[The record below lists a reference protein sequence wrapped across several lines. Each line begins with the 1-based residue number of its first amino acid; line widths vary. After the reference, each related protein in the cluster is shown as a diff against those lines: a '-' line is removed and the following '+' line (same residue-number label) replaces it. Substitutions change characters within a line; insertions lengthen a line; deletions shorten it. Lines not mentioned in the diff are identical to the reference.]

1 MKSFHQFITEAEMHD
16 REGLG
21 HGTGMSHRAGE
32 KIGSERRKSEL
43 TTQLKQHK
51 GQQKKVKAV
60 GGGKTQPAKPY
71 KPRKD
76 IGVQRPRSAREQ
88 QPTRERGS
96 AALSAKEAQK
106 KAYLERKAKERGAK
120 TKTASEL
127 LSKKTTTVDPKYK
140 PQKASGLTKAEQQSL
155 KRKGEKKLRDLV
167 LQSTGKKKESELKHP
182 ITHKEIARRKKQ
194 K

>member
-1 MKSFHQFITEAEMHD
+1 MKTFHQFITEAELHD

-21 HGTGMSHRAGE
+21 HGTGLTHRGGE
-32 KIGSERRKSEL
+32 KIGRERKKTDPEKKRTKWVD
-43 TTQLKQHK
+43 
-51 GQQKKVKAV
+51 GKKVA
-60 GGGKTQPAKPY
+60 TSY

-76 IGVQRPRSAREQ
+76 IGTQRPQSTRVQ

-120 TKTASEL
+120 TKTAKEL
-127 LSKKTTTVDPKYK
+127 LAKKTTKAVDPKYK
-140 PQKASGLTKAEQQSL
+140 AQKASGLTHNEREQTR
-155 KRKGEKKLRDLV
+155 RKGERKLRDLV
-167 LQSTGKKKESELKHP
+167 LQATGKKKESELKHA
-182 ITHKEIARRKKQ
+182 ITTKEIARRKKAAN

>member
-43 TTQLKQHK
+43 TTQLKQHQ
-51 GQQKKVKAV
+51 GQKKKVKAV
-60 GGGKTQPAKPY
+60 GGGKTEPAKSY

-76 IGVQRPRSAREQ
+76 IGQQRKTSDRVQ

-120 TKTASEL
+120 TKTASQL
-127 LSKKTTTVDPKYK
+127 LSKKTTSVDPNYK
-140 PQKASGLTKAEQQSL
+140 PVKASGLTQKERKAL
-155 KRKGEKKLRDLV
+155 YKKGERTLRDIRLKN
-167 LQSTGKKKESELKHP
+167 LGKTKESELKHKV
-182 ITHKEIARRKKQ
+182 TSK
-194 K
+194 